1 MVLAHADILV
11 TSMLCLVKQVGAGA
25 NTLKM
30 GIYTAAGARVGSTAF
45 GDTTTTGLKD
55 LLMGTPVTLTAGTLY
70 YLAILVT
77 SNSSRVLGR
86 SAVGEP
92 GTMPIVSW
100 LAPNQSDIIADV
112 SSYISNTNTNRAWV
126 AGR

>member
-11 TSMLCLVKQVGAGA
+11 TSMLCLVKQAAAGA

-30 GIYTAAGARVGSTAF
+30 GIYTSAGALVGSTAY

-55 LLMGTPVTLTAGTLY
+55 LLMGTPVTLTAGQLY

-77 SNSSRVLGR
+77 SNASRVLGR
-86 SAVGEP
+86 LAVGEP
-92 GTMPIVSW
+92 GTVPIVSW
-100 LAPNQSDIIADV
+100 KAPNQSDIIADV
-112 SSYISNTNTNRAWV
+112 STYISNTNIDRAWV

>member
-1 MVLAHADILV
+1 VLSVAL
-11 TSMLCLVKQVGAGA
+11 
-25 NTLKM
+25 
-30 GIYTAAGARVGSTAF
+30 TAW

-55 LLMGTPVTLTAGTLY
+55 LALTASVTLTAGTLY
-70 YLAILVT
+70 YLAILVL

-86 SAVGEP
+86 ATVGEP
-92 GTMPIVSW
+92 GTTPIVSW
-100 LAPNQSDIIADV
+100 SAPNQSDIIADV